1 MPTKYKGTKKEE
13 TALNAFINFMRASL
27 SLNSRLH
34 KHYLNYGLTESQFG
48 VLSTLSFS
56 PGPLSQKEIASKL
69 LTTAGN
75 MTMVIDNLEK
85 RGLIKRSK
93 DGKDRRVTN
102 IELTEEGKKLIAD
115 IFPEHV
121 KAIVNELSYL
131 NTEEQE
137 ALRDLCR
144 KLGRGRKTTKQ
155 GVAKND

>member
-56 PGPLSQKEIASKL
+56 PGPLSQKENASKL

-75 MTMVIDNLEK
+75 MTMVIHNLQK

-93 DGKDRRVTN
+93 DGKDRRITN
-102 IELTEEGKKLIAD
+102 IELTKEGKNLIGD

-137 ALRDLCR
+137 NLRDLCR
-144 KLGRGRKTTKQ
+144 KLGRGKEN
-155 GVAKND
+155 KNKGGS